1 MKATKLFSNKIKSR
15 LALKQ
20 DETQRQPGILGD
32 GNGTII
38 VPGLS
43 NFNYVTIGDKVL
55 PVFNNRVPA
64 QAGIKVW
71 VGYEPDRSDKVY
83 RNKLFQVLSTRSET
97 PAGVEVGYVGYA
109 PARRYE
115 WNATNGGQDPL
126 TVHLRAFS
134 PLKLGV
140 SSAGGMNVEVYK
152 GNVNDG
158 TDFIPTTAGKAALVM
173 ISIDNTGAIIQ
184 TKGAEV
190 DITALAPSDRPSIP
204 ADTLF
209 VCGCIRVY
217 YGQTVIQEGRINT
230 DFDDLRFPGL
240 FGGGGGG
247 GYTPPATTAAND
259 VQVGDG
265 AGVWI
270 KKTLAEFVTILRTS
284 LDSIYQA
291 AGTYLTSANIEDSI
305 VDAHT
310 TIAPSGNAVFDALAG
325 KQDAGSYLT
334 ALDYDQIHAEIG

>member
-1 MKATKLFSNKIKSR
+1 MNAIKIFSNKIKLR

-20 DETQRQPGILGD
+20 DETQRQPGVLGD
-32 GNGTII
+32 GFGAVT

-64 QAGIKVW
+64 QAGIKIW
-71 VGYEPDRSDKVY
+71 VGYEPDQSDKVY
-83 RNKLFQVLSTRSET
+83 KNKLFQVLSTRSET

-109 PARRYE
+109 PAKRYE
-115 WNATNGGQDPL
+115 WNASGGGQDPL
-126 TVHLRAFS
+126 SVHLRAFS

-140 SSAGGMNVEVYK
+140 SSAGGMNVELYK

-158 TDFIPTTAGKAALVM
+158 TDFIPIARQNINLSAHIPTTAGKAALVM

-184 TKGAEV
+184 TKGSEV
-190 DITALAPSDRPSIP
+190 DITALAPSDRPSVP

-209 VCGCIRVY
+209 VCGCVRVY
-217 YGQTVIQEGRINT
+217 YGQTAIQEGRINT

-247 GYTPPATTAAND
+247 SVIFQRN
-259 VQVGDG
+259 
-265 AGVWI
+265 
-270 KKTLAEFVTILRTS
+270 
-284 LDSIYQA
+284 
-291 AGTYLTSANIEDSI
+291 
-305 VDAHT
+305 
-310 TIAPSGNAVFDALAG
+310 
-325 KQDAGSYLT
+325 LT
-334 ALDYDQIHAEIG
+334 ADLSLADGESLVVADYINYGNYAITFIGDAEVMLL